1 MWKIISLNS
10 WVDQATGVRQAVTCR
25 SLLQAV
31 VIDYSVVWRYI
42 LAVKDVA
49 YSRTAVRALARMPRN
64 LANRIR
70 SKIRAY
76 AENPASQAV
85 NVARLR
91 GQDGLLR
98 LRVGDWRVVMR
109 DADVLQVLHVA
120 SRGSIYK
127 D

>member
-1 MWKIISLNS
+1 
-10 WVDQATGVRQAVTCR
+10 
-25 SLLQAV
+25 
-31 VIDYSVVWRYI
+31 
-42 LAVKDVA
+42 
-49 YSRTAVRALARMPRN
+49 MPRN

>member
-1 MWKIISLNS
+1 MLHP
-10 WVDQATGVRQAVTCR
+10 GGER
-25 SLLQAV
+25 LQAV
-31 VIDYSVVWRYI
+31 VVDYSVVWRYV
-42 LAVKDVA
+42 LAVKDIA
-49 YSRTAVRALARMPRN
+49 YSRTAVRAMARMPRN
-64 LANRIR
+64 LAHRIR

-76 AENPASQAV
+76 AENPAPQAN